1 MLGDSFPPEFM
12 ASFSRDR
19 GISPGDVLYLYCE
32 FTTPPKVKFMVV
44 VCCEPLLVLLINS
57 EVNPFIQRNASMMA
71 CQVAV
76 NQKDHDFLDWDS
88 FVNCIEAHAAFD
100 LEVIKEQIATDYGG
114 ILKGRITDPCMQQV
128 RNAVNVSKTMVTRH
142 KKAILSALQEYE

>member
-1 MLGDSFPPEFM
+1 M
-12 ASFSRDR
+12 
-19 GISPGDVLYLYCE
+19 
-32 FTTPPKVKFMVV
+32 
-44 VCCEPLLVLLINS
+44 
-57 EVNPFIQRNASMMA
+57 
-71 CQVAV
+71 
-76 NQKDHDFLDWDS
+76 
-88 FVNCIEAHAAFD
+88 NCIEAHAAFD